1 MAATPTPRYETWPK
15 IGLADEAARLADLT
29 LHLEAEIKSR
39 IVPAPQSDRPYRYF
53 SHIELQQERRRL
65 AKACE
70 ALKEAS
76 HV

>member
-1 MAATPTPRYETWPK
+1 MAAIPTPRYETWLK
-15 IGLADEAARLADLT
+15 ADLASEAARLADLT

-65 AKACE
+65 AKARQALE
-70 ALKEAS
+70 AAS
-76 HV
+76 